1 MTKASLWKMLHS
13 RETSN
18 RLWCPKL
25 KYSDFTQIFKMIMS
39 SLNAYL
45 TNKEKLVCH
54 HFDKVWR
61 HQLRLD
67 CLCIYTIGDRL
78 CVIIVQNVYLFIRV
92 YSRSFLICSLIL

>member
-1 MTKASLWKMLHS
+1 MEIAAFAQNFEST
-13 RETSN
+13 
-18 RLWCPKL
+18 
-25 KYSDFTQIFKMIMS
+25 MS

-78 CVIIVQNVYLFIRV
+78 CVIIVQIVYLFIRV